1 MQVAIPRLWD
11 LVQSHLLTSQGSP
24 LRNESTLFESSTTWK
39 SGTQFSSPWIARSH
53 YKTIKMVKKRLLD
66 LSKADLLENQVWEY
80 WMADN
85 IEYVRASDKTEV
97 NEGTNSTHIVLTD
110 FFFNN
115 KTKHVGF
122 CSPHDS
128 GGLDYIQ
135 PVVFFDKGQVEF
147 YKESDWTENEKNKAL
162 LKLGLN
168 WEDVFPVLYQSRVK
182 CDRKILSGVLKNFN
196 EGE

>member
-1 MQVAIPRLWD
+1 MQYMRALTVYVNSSI
-11 LVQSHLLTSQGSP
+11 LLHM
-24 LRNESTLFESSTTWK
+24 SSNIIYK
-39 SGTQFSSPWIARSH
+39 SIE
-53 YKTIKMVKKRLLD
+53 MVKKRLLD
-66 LSKADLLENQVWEY
+66 LLKADLLENQVWEY

-97 NEGTNSTHIVLTD
+97 NENSNITHIVLTD

-128 GGLDYIQ
+128 GELDYIQ

-147 YKESDWTENEKNKAL
+147 YKESDWTETEKNKAL

-168 WEDVFPVLYQSRVK
+168 WNDVFPVLYKSRVK
-182 CDRKILSGVLKNFN
+182 CDRKILAGVLKNFN
-196 EGE
+196 EAE